1 MLFES
6 PIPND
11 MSELIIALEKL
22 KLIINLIQKPF
33 KIVEKHYIEQPEI
46 I

>member
-11 MSELIIALEKL
+11 MSELITSLEKL
-22 KLIINLIQKPF
+22 NKQ
-33 KIVEKHYIEQPEI
+33 
-46 I
+46 